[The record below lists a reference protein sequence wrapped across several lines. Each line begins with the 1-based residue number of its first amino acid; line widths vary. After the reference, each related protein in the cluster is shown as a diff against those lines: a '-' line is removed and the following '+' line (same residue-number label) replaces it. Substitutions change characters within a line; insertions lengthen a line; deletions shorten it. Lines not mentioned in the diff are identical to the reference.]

1 MTKARLE
8 WVMSG
13 LKQHALTKGEVLF
26 LKTVLADFGRNQA
39 LTAHQEERL
48 EKLYNEKSK
57 LTPNKPKL
65 SVTKVGAKKTRLQ
78 MPGGNIP

>member
-8 WVMSG
+8 WVISG
-13 LKQHALTKGEVLF
+13 LKQHALTRAEILF
-26 LKTVLADFGRNQA
+26 LKTVLADFDKNQT
-39 LTAHQEERL
+39 LTARQEKRL
-48 EKLYNEKSK
+48 EKLYTEKSK

-65 SVTKVGAKKTRLQ
+65 SLTKGSAKKTRIQ